1 MSKLIFT
8 LCIIPASVYAY
19 VDKYDNT
26 VGANDFKLFVI
37 TGIVVL
43 IIYLLCR
50 LFRGKK

>member
-8 LCIIPASVYAY
+8 LFIVPASAYAY

-26 VGANDFKLFVI
+26 VGANDFKWFVI
-37 TGIVVL
+37 AGGVVL

-50 LFRGKK
+50 LFHGKK